1 MKRLVLL
8 ACILLV
14 PVASANA
21 QFKFTNIDC
30 TVSGETSARGINNLG
45 EIVGRT
51 GPDQYGNDHAV
62 LIKDGKC
69 IPLAP
74 KTILG
79 QYWSEAFKINDQGDV
94 VGYFF
99 DPEDVNLEFPHGFL
113 LSHKGVLTQ
122 LNVPGAGDTGAW
134 GINAFG
140 TVVGFSD
147 DYDALGNWSAEN
159 GFLWRNGSF
168 SQVDYPGAPVSL
180 VAGINDF
187 GVLGGGWEPDLTN
200 TVENGFFR
208 SITGKFINFNV
219 PVAGETTTQL
229 NDINDLGLFVGEYY
243 DASGNFHGFLQV
255 GRSFTSIDYPGAE
268 GLTSTWGI
276 NIFGLIV
283 GNHYDSE
290 GMAHGYVAV
299 ANGKDDV
306 AQHLP
311 TPPVPANAVNAAG
324 SRAVSRPHT
333 NARHPLSY

>member
-1 MKRLVLL
+1 MKRLLLL

-14 PVASANA
+14 PVASAYA
-21 QFKFTNIDC
+21 QVKFTNIDC
-30 TVSGETSARGINNLG
+30 TAGGETSARGINNLG

-51 GPDQYGNDHAV
+51 GPDLNGNDHAV

-74 KTILG
+74 NSILG
-79 QYWSEAFKINDQGDV
+79 TNWSEAFKINDQGDV

-99 DPEDVNLEFPHGFL
+99 DDEDFPHGFL
-113 LSHKGVLTQ
+113 LSKKGVLTQ

-134 GINAFG
+134 GINEFG

-147 DYDALGNWSAEN
+147 DYDTYGNWIAEH
-159 GFLWRNGSF
+159 GFVWRKGSF
-168 SQVDYPGAPVSL
+168 SQVDYPGVG
-180 VAGINDF
+180 VTTVDGINDF
-187 GVLGGGWEPDLTN
+187 GVMVGGWQSDVTA
-200 TVENGFFR
+200 TVEGGFVR
-208 SITGKFINFNV
+208 SIKGKFIDVEV

-276 NIFGLIV
+276 NIFGLMV

-311 TPPVPANAVNAAG
+311 APPVPAKAVGAAG

-333 NARHPLSY
+333 NARHPFSY

>member
-30 TVSGETSARGINNLG
+30 TVIGETSARGINNLG

-94 VGYFF
+94 VGYFY
-99 DPEDVNLEFPHGFL
+99 DNEGYPHGFL
-113 LSHKGVLTQ
+113 LSKKGVLTQ
-122 LNVPGAGDTGAW
+122 LDFPGAGDTGAW

-140 TVVGFSD
+140 TIVGFFD
-147 DYDALGNWSAEN
+147 DYDAQGDWIATH
-159 GFLWRNGSF
+159 GFVWRKGSF
-168 SQVDYPGAPVSL
+168 SQVDYPGAWDTWV
-180 VAGINDF
+180 VGTNDF
-187 GVLGGGWEPDLTN
+187 GVLLGGWDNGSPDYT
-200 TVENGFFR
+200 EIGFVR
-208 SITGKFINFNV
+208 SITGKFINFDV
-219 PVAGETTTQL
+219 PVAGGIGSQL
-229 NDINDLGLFVGEYY
+229 NDINDLGLFVGEYE
-243 DASGNFHGFLQV
+243 DTSDNFHGCLQV
-255 GRSFTSIDYPGAE
+255 GQRFTSIDYPGAE
-268 GLTSTWGI
+268 GTTTWGI

-283 GNHYDSE
+283 GVYYDSE

>member
-14 PVASANA
+14 PVSSAYA
-21 QFKFTNIDC
+21 QFKFINIDC
-30 TVSGETSARGINNLG
+30 TVGGETSARGINNLG

-62 LIKDGKC
+62 LIKNGKC

-74 KTILG
+74 NTILG
-79 QYWSEAFKINDQGDV
+79 KYWSEAFKINDQGDV

-99 DPEDVNLEFPHGFL
+99 DDADVNHGFL

-122 LNVPGAGDTGAW
+122 LNVPGASDTAAW
-134 GINAFG
+134 GINEFG

-147 DYDALGNWSAEN
+147 DYDALGNWIAEN
-159 GFLWRNGSF
+159 GFVWRNGSF
-168 SQVDYPGAPVSL
+168 SQVDYPGAPVSE
-180 VAGINDF
+180 VDSINDF
-187 GVLGGGWEPDLTN
+187 GVLVGGWSPDLTN
-200 TVENGFFR
+200 TVENGYVR
-208 SITGKFINFNV
+208 SITGKFIYFDV
-219 PVAGETTTQL
+219 PINGSTTTQL

-299 ANGKDDV
+299 ADGKDDV
-306 AQHLP
+306 ARHLP
-311 TPPVPANAVNAAG
+311 TPPVPANVVGAAG
-324 SRAVSRPHT
+324 GRAVSRPHT
-333 NARHPLSY
+333 NARHAFSY